1 MNFQDLNLVIQT
13 TLLAVVLISM
23 GFRAKGNYFVHGVT
37 MIGAVVAQLV
47 GVIAVVATTPSSAM
61 EPITSVPLNM
71 NMFAVHAVF
80 GGASIVAGFLL
91 VALWRPKSTTFA
103 AKSKRIAQVT
113 GLLWV
118 VTFVIGIVLGLTLH
132 TGFFI

>member
-103 AKSKRIAQVT
+103 AKSKGIAQVT